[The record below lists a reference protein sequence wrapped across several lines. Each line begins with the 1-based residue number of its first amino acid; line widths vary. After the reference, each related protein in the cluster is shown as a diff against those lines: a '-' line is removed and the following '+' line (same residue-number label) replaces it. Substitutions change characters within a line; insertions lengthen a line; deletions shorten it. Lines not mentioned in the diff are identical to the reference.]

1 MASAPQYR
9 PEPPERLV
17 RHVSAHGDPGRA
29 WLAGLAGLV
38 DGLLRRWALTPE
50 RVHAPGGRTS
60 VLVLVRLEDGT
71 PAALK
76 VAYEPARIAAER
88 RALEHWNGVGAVRL
102 LRADAPA
109 GALLLERLQ
118 ADVSLRSLPEAKA
131 QLEAA
136 ATLQRLWTAPP
147 AGHALPTVPE
157 HTARLAERLR
167 ELRAEPYAELVD
179 AALARREALLC
190 DRAAA
195 GPDVLLHGDY
205 HQGHVLAAERMPWL
219 AVGPRPLV
227 GERAYDLAWPARD
240 RVDTLVAAP
249 GAAAATRRRLTKL
262 ADSLDVDRDRLRGW
276 TLFRCVAAGV
286 TGLARGDRNGG
297 ELHLEYASWL

>member
-1 MASAPQYR
+1 MASAAQYR
-9 PEPPERLV
+9 SEPPERLV
-17 RHVSAHGDPGRA
+17 RHVSAHGDPGRT
-29 WLAGLAGLV
+29 WLAGLSGLV
-38 DGLLRRWALTPE
+38 DGLLRRWALTAE

-60 VLVLVRLEDGT
+60 VLVLVRQEDGT

-76 VAYEPARIAAER
+76 VAYEPERIAAEQ

-102 LRADAPA
+102 LRADAA
-109 GALLLERLQ
+109 SGALLLERLQ
-118 ADVSLRSLPEAKA
+118 ADVSLRSLAEAKA
-131 QLEAA
+131 QLESA

-147 AGHALPTVPE
+147 ADHALPTVSE
-157 HTARLAERLR
+157 HTGRLAERLR

-179 AALARREALLC
+179 AALERREALLG

-195 GPDVLLHGDY
+195 GTDVLLHGDY

-262 ADSLDVDRDRLRGW
+262 ADSLDVDRDRLRDW
-276 TLFRCVAAGV
+276 TLFRCVATGV
-286 TGLARGDRNGG
+286 TALARGDRNGG
-297 ELHLEYASWL
+297 ELHLEYAGWL

>member
-1 MASAPQYR
+1 MASAAQYR
-9 PEPPERLV
+9 SEPPERLV
-17 RHVSAHGDPGRA
+17 RHVSAHGDPGRT
-29 WLAGLAGLV
+29 WLAGLSGLV
-38 DGLLRRWALTPE
+38 DGLLRRWALTAE

-60 VLVLVRLEDGT
+60 VLVLVRQEDGT

-76 VAYEPARIAAER
+76 VAYEPERIAAEQ

-102 LRADAPA
+102 LRADAA
-109 GALLLERLQ
+109 SGALLLERLQ
-118 ADVSLRSLPEAKA
+118 ADVSLRSLAEAKA
-131 QLEAA
+131 QLESA

-147 AGHALPTVPE
+147 EDHALPTVAE
-157 HTARLAERLR
+157 HTGRLAERLR
-167 ELRAEPYAELVD
+167 VLRAEPYAELVD
-179 AALARREALLC
+179 AALERREALLG
-190 DRAAA
+190 DGAAA

-262 ADSLDVDRDRLRGW
+262 ADSLDVDRDRLRDW
-276 TLFRCVAAGV
+276 TLFRCVATGV
-286 TGLARGDRNGG
+286 TALARGDRNGG
-297 ELHLEYASWL
+297 ELHLEYAGWL

>member
-1 MASAPQYR
+1 MATAPQYR

-29 WLAGLAGLV
+29 WLAGLSGLV
-38 DGLLRRWALTPE
+38 DGLLRRWGLTAE

-60 VLVLVRLEDGT
+60 ILVLVRQEDGT

-76 VAYEPARIAAER
+76 VAYEPERIAAEQC
-88 RALEHWNGVGAVRL
+88 ALEHWNGVGAARL
-102 LRADAPA
+102 LRADAA
-109 GALLLERLQ
+109 SGALLLERLQ
-118 ADVSLRSLPEAKA
+118 ADVSLRSLAEAKA

-136 ATLQRLWTAPP
+136 ATLQRLWTVPP
-147 AGHALPTVPE
+147 AGHPLPTVAE
-157 HTARLAERLR
+157 HTGRLAEHLR
-167 ELRAEPYAELVD
+167 ELRDEAYAGLVD
-179 AALARREALLC
+179 AALERREALLG

-262 ADSLDVDRDRLRGW
+262 ADSLDVDRDRLRDW
-276 TLFRCVAAGV
+276 TLFRCVATGV
-286 TGLARGDRNGG
+286 TALARGDRNGG
-297 ELHLEYASWL
+297 ELHLEYAGWL